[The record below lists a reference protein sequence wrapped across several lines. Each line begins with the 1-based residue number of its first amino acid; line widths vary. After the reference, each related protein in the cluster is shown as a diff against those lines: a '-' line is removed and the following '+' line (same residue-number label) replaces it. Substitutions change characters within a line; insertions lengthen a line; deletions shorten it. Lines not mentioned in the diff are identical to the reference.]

1 MSHFTESPQVICH
14 LQKMCSH
21 DLRSTSAK
29 SQRDSNN
36 PVCMYV
42 CISLLSLFMK
52 FKPLETFSYY
62 YTAYLRLT
70 TISD

>member
-42 CISLLSLFMK
+42 CMYFIIKSFYEIQAVGNFELLLHSLLK
-52 FKPLETFSYY
+52 TD
-62 YTAYLRLT
+62 
-70 TISD
+70 ID